1 MPEMDMRLG
10 KPPAARTYSWKD
22 ARAMTEAELSDHV
35 FAFQADVDAIK
46 GQIETAI
53 RRFHAEGRKADPV
66 WFSKA
71 RKAYRHK
78 VLQLSM
84 MQQAWAL
91 LRRETSRYWAE
102 EFVRQARG
110 AMSERQWR
118 TIKESVDEEIQAFRD
133 RRASIGPHEGDQPE
147 PAPELPSTG

>member
-1 MPEMDMRLG
+1 
-10 KPPAARTYSWKD
+10 
-22 ARAMTEAELSDHV
+22 MTEVELSNHV
-35 FAFQADVDAIK
+35 FALQADADAIK
-46 GQIETAI
+46 GQIEAAI
-53 RRFHAEGRKADPV
+53 RRFHAEGQKADPV

-110 AMSERQWR
+110 VLSERQWR

-133 RRASIGPHEGDQPE
+133 RRASIGPDESHQPE
-147 PAPELPSTG
+147 PAADVPSTG